1 MQHFL
6 IGPGIGGAKL
16 TKAALE
22 YIICRSRRR
31 DDLTFEMNPITKS
44 NGETEDYV
52 WVQYP
57 DSDRCECE
65 PLYTEWWNIYK
76 KFYKTEFKDVP
87 NDGMISLPFMGV
99 SEIRDLILMY
109 LIQDSYNPYIPKD
122 VAEKMDSLNGGYEL
136 RVANVPDG
144 YQCLITDDQEYGT
157 ESVQE
162 CAKLWNA
169 DIDAD
174 GFTKQQIKNFAWIE
188 SLSVTTDRFPDTITV
203 DGATTVGEPIIFKD
217 LVIAKKGERAVV
229 YSKLNDKVAFLKKAE
244 YFRDTLDHP
253 DKWFEIVGEV
263 TNKFQT
269 NTLFHDI
276 SELYDYYD
284 LVKVVGTYAD
294 KYRKDKTEDANES
307 GNT

>member
-1 MQHFL
+1 MQQFL

-22 YIICRSRRR
+22 YIICRHRRR
-31 DDLTFEMNPITKS
+31 DNLTFEMSPYTKP

-52 WVQYP
+52 WVYYP

-87 NDGMISLPFMGV
+87 SDGMISLPFMGV
-99 SEIRDLILMY
+99 SDIRDLIVMY
-109 LIQDSYNPYIPKD
+109 LVLDPYNPFIPKD
-122 VAEKMDSLNGGYEL
+122 VAEKMDKLNGGYEL
-136 RVANVPDG
+136 RVVEVPDG
-144 YQCLITDDQEYGT
+144 YQCLITDDQDYGT

-162 CAKLWNA
+162 CARIWNA

-174 GFTKQQIKNFAWIE
+174 GFTKQQIKNFAYIE
-188 SLSVTTDRFPDTITV
+188 SLSATTDRFPDTITV

-253 DKWFEIVGEV
+253 SKWFEIVGEV

-284 LVKVVGTYAD
+284 LVKVVG
-294 KYRKDKTEDANES
+294 KYRKEKTEVANES

>member
-1 MQHFL
+1 MQQFL
-6 IGPGIGGAKL
+6 IGPGIGGAML

-22 YIICRSRRR
+22 YIICRHRRR
-31 DDLTFEMNPITKS
+31 DNLTFEMSPITKS
-44 NGETEDYV
+44 NGEIEDYV
-52 WVQYP
+52 WVQYS

-65 PLYTEWWNIYK
+65 PLYTEWWNLYK

-136 RVANVPDG
+136 RVVNVPDG
-144 YQCLITDDQEYGT
+144 YQCIITDDPEYGT

-162 CAKLWNA
+162 CTKIWNA

-188 SLSVTTDRFPDTITV
+188 SLSVTADRFPDTITV
-203 DGATTVGEPIIFKD
+203 DGATTVGEPISFKD
-217 LVIAKKGERAVV
+217 LVIAKKGDRAVV

-294 KYRKDKTEDANES
+294 KYRKDKTEAANES

>member
-1 MQHFL
+1 MQQFL

-22 YIICRSRRR
+22 YIICRHRRR
-31 DDLTFEMNPITKS
+31 DNLTFEMSPYTKP

-52 WVQYP
+52 WVYYP

-87 NDGMISLPFMGV
+87 SDGMISLPFMGV
-99 SEIRDLILMY
+99 SDIRDLIVMY
-109 LIQDSYNPYIPKD
+109 LVLDPYNPFIPKD
-122 VAEKMDSLNGGYEL
+122 VAEKMDKLNGGYEL
-136 RVANVPDG
+136 RVVEVPDG
-144 YQCLITDDQEYGT
+144 YQCLITDDQDYGT

-162 CAKLWNA
+162 CARIWNA

-174 GFTKQQIKNFAWIE
+174 GFTKQQIKNFAYIE
-188 SLSVTTDRFPDTITV
+188 SLSATTDRFPDTITV

-253 DKWFEIVGEV
+253 IKWFEIVGEV

-284 LVKVVGTYAD
+284 LVKVVG
-294 KYRKDKTEDANES
+294 KYRKEKTEVANES

>member
-6 IGPGIGGAKL
+6 IGPGLGGAKL

-22 YIICRSRRR
+22 YIICRYRRR
-31 DDLTFEMNPITKS
+31 DNLTFEMSPITKS

-57 DSDRCECE
+57 DPDRCECE
-65 PLYTEWWNIYK
+65 PLYTEWWNLYK
-76 KFYKTEFKDVP
+76 KFHTTEFKDVP
-87 NDGMISLPFMGV
+87 NDGIIPLPFMGV
-99 SEIRDLILMY
+99 SEIRDLIVMY
-109 LIQDSYNPYIPKD
+109 LVLDPYNPYIPKD
-122 VAEKMDSLNGGYEL
+122 VAEKMDSLNKGYAL
-136 RVANVPDG
+136 RVVEVPDG
-144 YQCLITDDQEYGT
+144 YQCLITDAPEYGI

-162 CAKLWNA
+162 CTRLWNA
-169 DIDAD
+169 DLDAD
-174 GFTKQQIKNFAWIE
+174 GFTKQQIKNFAYIE
-188 SLSVTTDRFPDTITV
+188 SLSEKTDRFPDTITV

-217 LVIAKKGERAVV
+217 LVIAKKGKRAVV

-244 YFRDTLDHP
+244 YYRDTLDHP
-253 DKWFEIVGEV
+253 IKWFEIVGEV

-276 SELYDYYD
+276 SEINEYYD

-294 KYRKDKTEDANES
+294 KYRKEKTEAANDTES
-307 GNT
+307 

>member
-1 MQHFL
+1 MQQFL

-22 YIICRSRRR
+22 YIICRHRRR
-31 DDLTFEMNPITKS
+31 DNLTFEMSPYTKP

-52 WVQYP
+52 WVYYP

-65 PLYTEWWNIYK
+65 PLYTEWWNLYK
-76 KFYKTEFKDVP
+76 KFHKTEFKDVP

-99 SEIRDLILMY
+99 SDIRDLIVMY
-109 LIQDSYNPYIPKD
+109 LLLDSYNSYIPKD
-122 VAEKMDSLNGGYEL
+122 VAEKMDKLNGGYEL
-136 RVANVPDG
+136 RVVEVPDG
-144 YQCLITDDQEYGT
+144 YQCIITDDPDYGT

-162 CAKLWNA
+162 CAKIWNA
-169 DIDAD
+169 DIDVD
-174 GFTKQQIKNFAWIE
+174 GFTKQQIKNFAHIE

-217 LVIAKKGERAVV
+217 LVIAKKGELAVA

-253 DKWFEIVGEV
+253 IKWFEIVGEV

-276 SELYDYYD
+276 SKLYEYFD
-284 LVKVVGTYAD
+284 LVKVVG
-294 KYRKDKTEDANES
+294 KYRKEKTEAANES